1 MTCPPI
7 RPLPPATPDTSRRV
21 QRVTLSTNDSG
32 PDHGPPGDPSI
43 PDGRSLRA
51 LRLHY
56 EAQGSLSM
64 EEVAV
69 HLLSVIAQL
78 RELTTKM
85 EETVRK
91 SGSGVL
97 SS

>member
-1 MTCPPI
+1 
-7 RPLPPATPDTSRRV
+7 
-21 QRVTLSTNDSG
+21 
-32 PDHGPPGDPSI
+32 
-43 PDGRSLRA
+43 
-51 LRLHY
+51 
-56 EAQGSLSM
+56 M

-69 HLLSVIAQL
+69 HLVSVIAQL
-78 RELTTKM
+78 RELTAKM